1 MIPQIYVSADEQNT
15 TILAF
20 SDEDFAQYND
30 HNNLKSSSCSCR
42 DEFDL
47 YQHKAENPEHNSFA
61 ALTGEDHRQYL
72 EAMCDHAHRLAT
84 VYKDFD
90 CAILTYI
97 DVIREDTAHV
107 RALANLGALYHK
119 KGELDNA
126 RVIYLRALQEEPF
139 RSKTTYNLGRLEHE
153 TGNHE
158 EARDMYER
166 ALLLDC
172 DAVTRSNSLA
182 YLGQLQHQVYGDFEK
197 AMHCYDHCLAR
208 SPAHA
213 RAMDFKCAL
222 LVALGRL
229 PEAKALHMRVCVLE
243 SDHM

>member
-1 MIPQIYVSADEQNT
+1 M
-15 TILAF
+15 
-20 SDEDFAQYND
+20 
-30 HNNLKSSSCSCR
+30 
-42 DEFDL
+42 
-47 YQHKAENPEHNSFA
+47 YQHKVENPEHNSFA

-107 RALANLGALYHK
+107 RARANLGALYHK